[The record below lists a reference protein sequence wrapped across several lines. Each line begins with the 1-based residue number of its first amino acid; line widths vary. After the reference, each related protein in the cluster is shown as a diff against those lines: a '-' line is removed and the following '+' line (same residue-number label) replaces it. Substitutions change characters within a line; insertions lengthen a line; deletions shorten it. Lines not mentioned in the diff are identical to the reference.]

1 MNRFN
6 IGYVALN
13 KRVSSLWRPSKP
25 FHLMDIEN
33 KYFLAKFQCIEDF
46 EKVLS
51 QGPWLIYRQYLT
63 VQPWTKE
70 FNPLQPYLS
79 MVMAWIRFPGLP
91 GFLYKRGVL
100 EEIGRIIGKLIKLDL
115 TQIADLEAGWL
126 E

>member
-1 MNRFN
+1 
-6 IGYVALN
+6 
-13 KRVSSLWRPSKP
+13 
-25 FHLMDIEN
+25 MDIEN
-33 KYFLAKFQCIEDF
+33 KYLLAKFQCFEDF
-46 EKVLS
+46 EKVLL
-51 QGPWLIYRQYLT
+51 QRPWLIYRQYLT

-91 GFLYKRGVL
+91 GFLYKRRVL
-100 EEIGRIIGKLIKLDL
+100 EEIGRIIGKVIKLDL